1 MKVLIT
7 SAEGRTGTTMLQ
19 DLVSIKLRLENM
31 GEPII
36 TSSTESAYRKSI
48 SLLEKYDGWCCKL
61 FFDDVDTW
69 YNPEEVIN
77 LIKPDLIINS
87 YREDTFDQF
96 LSWQTSYHNNKWN
109 SKVKLA
115 YKKYTIED
123 VDNVVKI
130 FHSVLRNYHQTMLK
144 FSKDF
149 HVINIS
155 YEEIIK
161 NEMIYLGLD
170 SSEYLNS
177 SDGMTKQNSKEEK
190 IALVNNI
197 NEVMAYWKKYV

>member
-1 MKVLIT
+1 
-7 SAEGRTGTTMLQ
+7 
-19 DLVSIKLRLENM
+19 
-31 GEPII
+31 
-36 TSSTESAYRKSI
+36 
-48 SLLEKYDGWCCKL
+48 LLEKYDGWCCKL

>member
-1 MKVLIT
+1 
-7 SAEGRTGTTMLQ
+7 
-19 DLVSIKLRLENM
+19 
-31 GEPII
+31 
-36 TSSTESAYRKSI
+36 
-48 SLLEKYDGWCCKL
+48 
-61 FFDDVDTW
+61 
-69 YNPEEVIN
+69 
-77 LIKPDLIINS
+77 
-87 YREDTFDQF
+87 
-96 LSWQTSYHNNKWN
+96 
-109 SKVKLA
+109 
-115 YKKYTIED
+115 
-123 VDNVVKI
+123 
-130 FHSVLRNYHQTMLK
+130 LK